1 MILRRHVMQQS
12 ILDSLVGVAALVETG
27 LVEATGFV
35 SKSDVGL
42 LAVTCDEETW
52 READPDRVV
61 VSVFGP
67 EALYRFSGRCELRK
81 GTVEVPHGVRVERV
95 QRRSWPR
102 RRLDMAATLCPLD
115 DAHRVAGIPGRTV
128 DLGVGGLCVETLRP
142 LHADRDPVVILTLPD
157 GHSIVARTTTV
168 EVEDL
173 GDGWRYRLAFGHL
186 ETRDANLI
194 LALVSD

>member
-1 MILRRHVMQQS
+1 MEQS
-12 ILDSLVGVAALVETG
+12 ILDSLVGMPALVETG

-35 SKSDVGL
+35 SKGDVGGL
-42 LAVTCDEETW
+42 VIACDEQTW
-52 READPDRVV
+52 CEADVDRVV
-61 VSVFGP
+61 VSVFGA

-81 GTVEVPHGVRVERV
+81 GEVEIPAGVSVERV

-102 RRLDMAATLCPLD
+102 RRLDVAATLCPLD
-115 DAHRVAGIPGRTV
+115 DTRRVAGIPGRTV

-142 LHADRDPVVILTLPD
+142 LHGDRDPVVILTLPD

-168 EVEDL
+168 DVEDL

-194 LALVSD
+194 LGLVAG

>member
-1 MILRRHVMQQS
+1 MEQS
-12 ILDSLVGVAALVETG
+12 ILDSLVGMPALVETG

-35 SKSDVGL
+35 SKGDAGGL
-42 LAVTCDEETW
+42 VIACDEETW
-52 READPDRVV
+52 RDADVDRVV
-61 VSVFGP
+61 VSVFGS

-81 GTVEVPHGVRVERV
+81 GEVEIPAGVSVERV

-102 RRLDMAATLCPLD
+102 RRLDVAATLCPLD
-115 DAHRVAGIPGRTV
+115 DTRRVAGIPGRTV

-142 LHADRDPVVILTLPD
+142 LHGDRDPVVILTLPD

-168 EVEDL
+168 DVEDL

-194 LALVSD
+194 LGLVAG